1 MRSTCK
7 CPAHL
12 IDVMPKLGL
21 TYAEDRAVILK
32 QGHSQKHPPWART
45 HDHKAK
51 GFALCRLGKAGLEAD
66 CRANVTLLI
75 PVPQFFD
82 LVMDILILS
91 KLQIRCRAN
100 PNTAATLSRQ

>member
-7 CPAHL
+7 C
-12 IDVMPKLGL
+12 MPKLGL
-21 TYAEDRAVILK
+21 TYAEDRAGILK

-75 PVPQFFD
+75 PAPQFFD
-82 LVMDILILS
+82 LVIEFFIPS
-91 KLQIRCRAN
+91 ELQIRCRAN
-100 PNTAATLSRQ
+100 PNTAATPSLQ